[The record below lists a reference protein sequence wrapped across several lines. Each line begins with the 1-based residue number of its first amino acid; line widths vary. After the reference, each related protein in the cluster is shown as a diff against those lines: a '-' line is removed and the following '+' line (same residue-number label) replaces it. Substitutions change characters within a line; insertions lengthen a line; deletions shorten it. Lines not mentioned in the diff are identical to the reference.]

1 MQQPAIGHDG
11 AKRAVTLREIRIAL
25 QHMKAGRLPG
35 MGLEPG
41 TLNSDEFAA
50 YYRSEIEKY
59 ARVVKGAGIPAMD

>member
-1 MQQPAIGHDG
+1 MPALMADEVQMVFVPIF
-11 AKRAVTLREIRIAL
+11 IAL

-50 YYRSEIEKY
+50 CYRSEIEKY

>member
-1 MQQPAIGHDG
+1 MPRDVVLKIGRDIV
-11 AKRAVTLREIRIAL
+11 AVHAMPDVIA
-25 QHMKAGRLPG
+25 RLPG

-41 TLNSDEFAA
+41 TLNADEFAT